1 MGTSKVAVVTKTMEE
16 KKSIKNILKKPF
28 QALFQKDKRKKD
40 KVKENRDS
48 EKTEIVRS
56 EVKVTPVSVLLE
68 NLEKLELR
76 RQAKLEEED
85 NELNNFSYHVIKDD
99 KATAIGSQLSRES
112 GFDETFTNSD
122 DEEDGHKT
130 ETRGDDLAES
140 LQNLK
145 IGDNEAVGESIK
157 NDQKEDSLIESLKN
171 LKVDDKEVKTD
182 DKKKK
187 QVTTVRIDRGPK
199 KKKVSDYIP
208 SVHPYIEASNSYR
221 HISQVNPQTLSGGNL
236 IVNETNTL
244 ETCPELS
251 VALTQLDRSVNDF
264 KQYSKQEQA
273 ADFETALDFVQE
285 KSAPTQSS
293 TDILQHFDDT
303 MNNLCIYPTP
313 PRSENLP
320 SPMSDSQIYSFP
332 PECYLSPATSSPI
345 YNSDNEKYQEINNES
360 PTKFSYEKQKSYG
373 TASDVS
379 TILSPATSSSIY
391 NSDNEGCSASADYP
405 ASVSEQSMNVSN
417 LSPMCNI
424 DHEKYQDISCEYI
437 PIPAEKKE
445 GSLRRNST
453 SMTMKQYRD
462 MQKEIAHE
470 FSKKLCCQ
478 VNRKSCKDIFQ
489 GYMEKLSM
497 KDRKYLCY
505 QVANLKL
512 EQAYGILHHV
522 LASLS
527 TKEDPFQM
535 ALFSLICQKVLALKP
550 GLFVDEFG
558 HNLLASAVLRCR
570 KIPLLTRYLV
580 QCVRTVTRS
589 ETYRPANEY
598 VFTEV
603 NDLGDN
609 LFIACARAGDECG
622 DTLSE
627 LVRKEE
633 NDPPLF
639 NIHHTNTNGYTA
651 LHACCTRPSGGAGAA
666 HVMHVLLRHAG
677 ADLWRGDVKGGDTP
691 LHLAV
696 NSATCDLKVVMILFH
711 HISIKD
717 RKSLAHVQN
726 RSFDTPLDYARSAT
740 KSRPNYPS
748 EVLEFLKKCR

>member
-1 MGTSKVAVVTKTMEE
+1 MGTSKVAVVTKTMED

-28 QALFQKDKRKKD
+28 QALFQKDKQKKD
-40 KVKENRDS
+40 KIKENKDN
-48 EKTEIVRS
+48 EKLETVRS
-56 EVKVTPVSVLLE
+56 ETKVTPVSVLLE
-68 NLEKLELR
+68 KLELR
-76 RQAKLEEED
+76 QAKLDEED
-85 NELNNFSYHVIKDD
+85 DELKNFSYHVIKDD
-99 KATAIGSQLSRES
+99 KATVIGSQLSRES
-112 GFDETFTNSD
+112 GFDETFTNTD
-122 DEEDGHKT
+122 DEEEIQK
-130 ETRGDDLAES
+130 ESKDDLVES
-140 LQNLK
+140 LQNLNIADK
-145 IGDNEAVGESIK
+145 ITNKASVVE
-157 NDQKEDSLIESLKN
+157 QKEDSLIESLKN
-171 LKVDDKEVKTD
+171 LKVDDKIKSD

-187 QVTTVRIDRGPK
+187 QITTVRIDRGPK
-199 KKKVSDYIP
+199 KNKVSDYIP
-208 SVHPYIEASNSYR
+208 SVHPYIEANNSYR

-285 KSAPTQSS
+285 KSAPIQSS
-293 TDILQHFDDT
+293 TEILQQFDDT

-360 PTKFSYEKQKSYG
+360 PKFNYDQQKLY
-373 TASDVS
+373 AISDAS
-379 TILSPATSSSIY
+379 TILSPATTSSIY
-391 NSDNEGCSASADYP
+391 NSDNEGCSTLADYP
-405 ASVSEQSMNVSN
+405 ASVSEKSMNNPN

-424 DHEKYQDISCEYI
+424 DHEKYQDISYI

-445 GSLRRNST
+445 GSLRRNSS

-512 EQAYGILHHV
+512 EEAYGILHHV

-589 ETYRPANEY
+589 ETYRPTNEY

-666 HVMHVLLRHAG
+666 YVLHVLLRHAG

-696 NSATCDLKVVMILFH
+696 NSASCDLKIVMILFH
-711 HISIKD
+711 HINIKD
-717 RKSLAHVQN
+717 RRSLAHIQN
-726 RSFDTPLDYARSAT
+726 RSSDTPLDYARSAS
-740 KSRPNYPS
+740 KSRANYPS